1 LLLLFEPIL
10 KIPNLFSL
18 GLGLELKGAGSAF
31 LWSVPVLTVLDG
43 QKSFRIQY
51 ERIVIEASI

>member
-1 LLLLFEPIL
+1 LLLLIEPIL

-18 GLGLELKGAGSAF
+18 GLGLEMGGADSAF
-31 LWSVPVLTVLDG
+31 LYRAPVLTMLDG
-43 QKSFRIQY
+43 QKSFRVQS